1 MSKSISRSLS
11 PKKLVELMIA
21 IHYKNKGL
29 MIKQIAHKLG
39 ISRQAVSYN
48 FRANDKYR
56 IFTLPAELI
65 RISEDRKEDR
75 EYLRNAAIIIQRII
89 EETSKA
95 AESLDENELTSQLAI
110 KKMVERVGV
119 QK

>member
-1 MSKSISRSLS
+1 MAKSISRSLS
-11 PKKLVELMIA
+11 PNKLVELMIA
-21 IHYKNKGL
+21 LHYKNKGL

-48 FRANDKYR
+48 FQANEKYR
-56 IFTLPAELI
+56 IFHLPSELI
-65 RISEDRKEDR
+65 RIAEDRKEDR
-75 EYLRNAAIIIQRII
+75 EYLLNAAVIIQRII

-95 AESLDENELTSQLAI
+95 IESNNENELTSQLAI